1 MQREREDISVSAH
14 MLCVRAFVRV
24 FVHVCVCGCLC
35 MFVNVCVQ
43 HVVMVKKQL
52 E

>member
-1 MQREREDISVSAH
+1 MQREREDISAH